1 MRTRLIAFLLAFTAP
16 TLAWSQIAP
25 PPPPPPSQPVAPW
38 GTVPPPPPPDA
49 AQPQLAPQ
57 PQYAPQQPPQF
68 AQQPQFAP
76 QPPYAQQVQGVP
88 VRFTPALADDDFT
101 VTVMSA
107 AGEQRC
113 HAPCSLPLPPGPVR
127 VSVRGEASYEQ
138 DVFIPPQ
145 PTMIRIRRFRAT
157 RLVWA
162 LGGLGAGLAISV
174 AGMAVSSSA
183 SSCYSS
189 SCDSDSSAG
198 TMMLLLGSALAVT
211 AATTGFTTMGGN
223 RLDVAPDFG
232 LYVRADARGPR
243 FAGFGLSPL
252 REGGAAAG
260 AAITF

>member
-1 MRTRLIAFLLAFTAP
+1 MQTRLIAFLLAFAAP
-16 TLAWSQIAP
+16 TLAWSQVAPP

-38 GTVPPPPPPDA
+38 ATVPPPPPPDA
-49 AQPQLAPQ
+49 TP
-57 PQYAPQQPPQF
+57 PQYAPQQP
-68 AQQPQFAP
+68 QFAP
-76 QPPYAQQVQGVP
+76 QQPPQYAPQQPQYAPQVQGVP
-88 VRFTPALADDDFT
+88 VRFTPALTDDDFT

-113 HAPCSLPLPPGPVR
+113 HAPCSLPLPPGPVH

-145 PTMIRIRRFRAT
+145 PTMIRIRRFRAG

-162 LGGLGAGLAISV
+162 LSGLGAGLAFSI
-174 AGMAVSSSA
+174 AGMAISSNA

-189 SCDSDSSAG
+189 SCDSDSSTG

-211 AATTGFTTMGGN
+211 AATTGFSTMGGN
-223 RLDVAPDFG
+223 RLDVAPDYG
-232 LYVRADARGPR
+232 LYARARGPR

-252 REGGAAAG
+252 REGGASAG